1 MFGLWGGI
9 YGSTLP
15 RVVMTLSQ
23 VETVTVT
30 VSVIMWTCGGI
41 KLRTAPSLENFFL
54 KNGEKELKQARYVSA
69 YTVILKTSLNCV
81 FQVLIVDTCQLA
93 I

>member
-30 VSVIMWTCGGI
+30 VSVIMLHTS
-41 KLRTAPSLENFFL
+41 PSLENFFL